1 MEKKTTGF
9 VFYHPSNAGS
19 FNLMK
24 LMENEEMLKMF
35 ELRSIQGMTDEQLLS
50 YGIHAVPTIVFIN
63 GQNKG
68 IYEKEKA
75 FGFVNNMIAN
85 RRQNIMRRTEDHRK
99 LIQTTELRNNIKE
112 GIFEYNSNE
121 TQGISDAYAFWKD
134 DINQDID
141 IAQPKSFL
149 QYGKD
154 AQYSIMTLPENPNN
168 KFKMNSDVQ
177 SRMVSNM
184 KSNRDQQDDQ
194 IKQILEQQQID
205 KVLNYDSNM

>member
-1 MEKKTTGF
+1 MERKTTGF
-9 VFYHPSNAGS
+9 IFYHPSNTGS

-35 ELRSIQGMTDEQLLS
+35 ELRSVQNMTDEQLLS
-50 YGIHAVPTIVFIN
+50 FGIHAVPTIVFIN

-68 IYEKEKA
+68 IYEKDKA
-75 FGFVNNMIAN
+75 FAFVNNMISN
-85 RRQNIMRRTEDHRK
+85 RRQNIMKRTENHRK
-99 LIQTTELRNNIKE
+99 LIQSDGLRNNIKD

-134 DINQDID
+134 DMTQDID
-141 IAQPKSFL
+141 VAQPKSFL
-149 QYGKD
+149 PCGKD
-154 AQYSIMTLPENPNN
+154 AQYNIMTLPENPNN

-177 SRMVSNM
+177 SRMVSTM

-205 KVLNYDSNM
+205 KVLNYDGNI

>member
-1 MEKKTTGF
+1 MG
-9 VFYHPSNAGS
+9 
-19 FNLMK
+19 
-24 LMENEEMLKMF
+24 
-35 ELRSIQGMTDEQLLS
+35 
-50 YGIHAVPTIVFIN
+50 IN

-75 FGFVNNMIAN
+75 FAFVNNMISN
-85 RRQNIMRRTEDHRK
+85 RRQNIMKRTENHRK
-99 LIQTTELRNNIKE
+99 LIQSDGLRNNIKD

-134 DINQDID
+134 DMTQDID

-149 QYGKD
+149 PCGKDTQYG
-154 AQYSIMTLPENPNN
+154 IMTLPENPNN

-177 SRMVSNM
+177 SRMVSTM

-205 KVLNYDSNM
+205 KVLNYDGNM